1 MKIHKS
7 PKSWAVLALALFALG
22 LAACSAMPVLRGD
35 LDEVQA
41 DQAAAADAAESGNL
55 LRTLLFSAS
64 AVAGSVAVALRKVK
78 RQDEAPFVATVENRQ
93 VTFTE
98 DELGKV
104 VEAARKSGTV

>member
-78 RQDEAPFVATVENRQ
+78 RQDEAPFEATVGGRKIQ
-93 VTFTE
+93 FSE
-98 DELGKV
+98 DEIG
-104 VEAARKSGTV
+104 EAVLAHKNGIKS